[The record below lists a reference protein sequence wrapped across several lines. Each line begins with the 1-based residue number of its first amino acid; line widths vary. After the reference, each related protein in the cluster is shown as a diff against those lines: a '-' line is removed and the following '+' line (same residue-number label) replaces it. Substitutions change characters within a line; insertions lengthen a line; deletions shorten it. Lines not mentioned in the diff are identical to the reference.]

1 MRLLVLGAGAIG
13 GYFGGRL
20 AQAGVDVIFLVRE
33 ARAQKLARDG
43 LVIKSPVGDAKLSV
57 KTVNSADAGYDAV
70 LLACKSYDL
79 ESATDAITPAMR
91 GDTVVLP
98 LLNGLRHLDVLDGRF
113 GAPRVLG
120 GLCHIGATMDDDG
133 TIRHLSAPAFFAVGP
148 RLPEQTPIA
157 KSIHELLQR
166 GGFKPLYSDV
176 ILQEMWEK
184 FYFIVSYAGLT
195 CLMRA
200 PIGAI
205 MQAKE
210 GEKLALK
217 LMDECAAIAAT
228 SGHAPREDFVR
239 RSVRTMTEAGS
250 PGTSS
255 MLRDVLKGART
266 EHEHVIDDMLARAV
280 TLGIDTPTLRIVSA
294 HLQAYEANRAALK
307 A

>member
-20 AQAGVDVIFLVRE
+20 AQAGVDVTFLVRQ
-33 ARAQKLARDG
+33 ARAEKLARNG
-43 LVIKSPVGDAKLSV
+43 LVLKSPVGDAKLSV
-57 KTVNSADAGYDAV
+57 KTVTKAAEGYDAV

-79 ESATDAITPAMR
+79 ESAVEAIAPAMR

-98 LLNGLRHLDVLDGRF
+98 LLNGLRHLDVLDRRF
-113 GAPRVLG
+113 GQPRVLG

-148 RLPEQTPIA
+148 RVPEQTPVA
-157 KSIHELLQR
+157 KSLHEVLLR

-184 FYFIVSYAGLT
+184 FYFIVAYAGIT

-200 PIGAI
+200 PVGAI
-205 MQAKE
+205 MQAKD
-210 GEKLALK
+210 GEKLALQ
-217 LMDECAAIAAT
+217 LMDECAAIATA
-228 SGHAPREDFVR
+228 SGHAPREEFVR
-239 RSVRTMTEAGS
+239 RSVRTMTEPGS

-266 EHEHVIDDMLARAV
+266 EHAHVIDDMLARAV
-280 TLGIDTPTLRIVSA
+280 ALRLGTPILRVVSA
-294 HLQAYEANRAALK
+294 HLQAYEAQLK